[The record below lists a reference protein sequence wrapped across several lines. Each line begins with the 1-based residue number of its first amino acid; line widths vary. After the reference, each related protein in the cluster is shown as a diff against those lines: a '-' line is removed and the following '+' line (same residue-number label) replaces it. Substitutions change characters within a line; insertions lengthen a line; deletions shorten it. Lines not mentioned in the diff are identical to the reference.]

1 MSRFFRGKL
10 CLLGIGC
17 ALFLAGWVMG
27 QEKATAQKTTIHA
40 AAWTAK
46 ADLTQQEFERFRSE
60 TAAMVGTVP
69 GLKRVWVGKLR
80 APVTFDGNKRD
91 YGIVLEFD
99 NAKSKEAYSDKHP
112 EPWYSNFGKVR
123 QPGSS
128 NFDVV
133 GE

>member
-1 MSRFFRGKL
+1 MSRLFKGKL
-10 CLLGIGC
+10 CLLVIGC
-17 ALFLAGWVMG
+17 ALFLGGWVLG
-27 QEKATAQKTTIHA
+27 QETVSTQKTTIHA
-40 AAWTAK
+40 AAWTAR
-46 ADLTQQEFERFRSE
+46 ADLTPQEFEKFKIE
-60 TAAMVGTVP
+60 TAQMVGTFP
-69 GLKRVWVGKLR
+69 GLKRAWVGKLR

-99 NAKSKEAYSDKHP
+99 NVKSKEAYSDKHP
-112 EPWYSNFGKVR
+112 SPWYEDFGKLR